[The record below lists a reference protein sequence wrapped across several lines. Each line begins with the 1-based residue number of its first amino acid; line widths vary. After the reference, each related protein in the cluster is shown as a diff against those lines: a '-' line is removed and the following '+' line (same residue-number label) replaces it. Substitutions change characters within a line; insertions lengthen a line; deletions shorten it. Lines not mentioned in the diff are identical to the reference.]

1 MTKKKRLSPSE
12 WLLKQSKRHKRKKY
26 TLHGNCTFSSVSST
40 HICC

>member
-1 MTKKKRLSPSE
+1 MTKKNVYRLVSGC
-12 WLLKQSKRHKRKKY
+12 LNNLKDIKGKY